1 MPERSL
7 RNYEGDVEMARAKLK
22 ASLAE
27 LRSPETISAFTD
39 DLKKEAFDAKDALLG
54 QAKSAAQS
62 KVTELVDELKAKAAA
77 NPAGV
82 LAVGAGLAWHFLRP
96 PPIASALVGLGIFS
110 LWQTNAPRTTG
121 QYQPDYLEIGKRR
134 LKEQANEALSKAKD
148 MAHQGQDTMS
158 AKAAELTRA
167 ASGRVEEWTGQIRE
181 AVGELGSSLKTDAPS
196 ITPSGDEDVTLG
208 QKVPGA
214 GAGKLFDWGGSAPM
228 DDEQSRNNVLLG
240 VAGVAV
246 AAALGIACQKRFA
259 DSDAAVLDG
268 RHGR

>member
-1 MPERSL
+1 MAERSL

-22 ASLAE
+22 ASLAQ

-82 LAVGAGLAWHFLRP
+82 LAVGAGLAWHFLRH

-134 LKEQANEALSKAKD
+134 LKEQA
-148 MAHQGQDTMS
+148 
-158 AKAAELTRA
+158 
-167 ASGRVEEWTGQIRE
+167 
-181 AVGELGSSLKTDAPS
+181 
-196 ITPSGDEDVTLG
+196 
-208 QKVPGA
+208 
-214 GAGKLFDWGGSAPM
+214 
-228 DDEQSRNNVLLG
+228 
-240 VAGVAV
+240 
-246 AAALGIACQKRFA
+246 
-259 DSDAAVLDG
+259 
-268 RHGR
+268 